1 MKQWLLSIFLLALAV
16 ACANSTIDKEDVEGW
31 AYNDTLDYL
40 EEHEKSTVS
49 DILETDISFSYRV
62 FYKNGNTRYFK
73 QWVKP

>member
-1 MKQWLLSIFLLALAV
+1 MEMKNFKTLEALQ
-16 ACANSTIDKEDVEGW
+16 SEHKEDVEGW

-62 FYKNGNTRYFK
+62 FYKHGDTRYFK
-73 QWVKP
+73 QYVKP